1 MSVPSNEGALKL
13 NPTIPID
20 QSIYEESTTKKA
32 QLGTKLE
39 VGERTFRYCKA
50 GETGLGVQ
58 AGRVCCSVIDVSLHG
73 GTYVSFAVATTGAMT
88 LYATATGTFAA
99 NVFDDGFVVFGGG
112 TRAGEVYKVKSHG
125 TGVAAVPFVLY
136 DPIVGTVTA
145 TSLGAIIPSKYICEV
160 STAAQHPV
168 AVPMIAVTAGNY
180 FWGQV
185 AGPAGVIAAATPA
198 AGAPLALGTTGAMVG
213 IMAEQQVT
221 TCNSTSPCIGTGLSA
236 IIGLN
241 GDAAAVAAK
250 ATPIVLMLE

>member
-1 MSVPSNEGALKL
+1 MGVPSNEGALKL

-39 VGERTFRYCKA
+39 VGERTFRYAKA
-50 GETGLGVQ
+50 GATGLGVK
-58 AGRVCCSVIDVSLHG
+58 AGQVCCSVIDLSLHG
-73 GTYVSFAVATTGAMT
+73 GTYVSFAVATTGATT

-145 TSLGAIIPSKYICEV
+145 TSLGAIIPSKYVMEV
-160 STAAQHPV
+160 STAGQGPAGV
-168 AVPMIAVTAGNY
+168 SMIDVTAGNY
-180 FWGQV
+180 FWAQV
-185 AGPAGVIAAATPA
+185 KGPAGVIAAATP
-198 AGAPLALGTTGAMVG
+198 GPYSALTIGTTGNVINYVA
-213 IMAEQQVT
+213 VT
-221 TCNSTSPCIGTGLSA
+221 TINSTSPCVASTGGIQIGWV
-236 IIGLN
+236 
-241 GDAAAVAAK
+241 GDAAGVADK
-250 ATPIVLMLE
+250 ATPVILMLE